1 MTSSAN
7 RPIGLQSWYGCPSLT
22 LFANNST
29 LYAKTCS
36 KFWDEYGSSLEQR
49 LGQDGEH
56 DSSSVRAESSYLVA
70 FTADGSG
77 RKERD
82 QPAYEEVSSF
92 LEQGCKEALQ
102 EDELAR
108 ANQAEELTKA
118 WRELIEP
125 LHGKLRC
132 DTHVAQRESPNGAEM
147 RNPTQV
153 LGRRSLSPSG
163 DELPHPGS
171 FGAKLAQRMQRET
184 KNRNLEAWWANRKK
198 Q

>member
-22 LFANNST
+22 VFANNLT
-29 LYAKTCS
+29 LYDKTCS
-36 KFWDEYGSSLEQR
+36 RFWARYEPSTDQSC
-49 LGQDGEH
+49 GQDGGPK
-56 DSSSVRAESSYLVA
+56 SSNVRAESSYLVA
-70 FTADGSG
+70 FTADGSDI
-77 RKERD
+77 KERD

-102 EDELAR
+102 EEELAR
-108 ANQAEELTKA
+108 ANQTEELTKA

-132 DTHVAQRESPNGAEM
+132 DTHVAQRESPNGDEM
-147 RNPTQV
+147 RNPTQF
-153 LGRRSLSPSG
+153 LGQRSLSPSG
-163 DELPHPGS
+163 DGLPHPGS
-171 FGAKLAQRMQRET
+171 FRAKLAQRMQRET